1 MNAGLLGE
9 HLASPRTA
17 TKTNQSTAL
26 DSKTAKSGDSSTR
39 DEFASYV
46 NNDTASAQPD
56 KPAVEAAVAPA
67 SVPDTVAQTQVQT
80 LSLDGQPS
88 ATDAAIDA
96 DAEAVDP
103 AKLNVAAAAD
113 PNGAEAR
120 STADAELPATR
131 AEAQPNTPQPNET
144 SEIAA
149 QDARL
154 RPQADSRDATRDSR
168 GQTIKLV
175 EANGPVDGDVATSS
189 TSVDQLPLE
198 SHETDRIRAET
209 LGNDAEARQTAST
222 LTASDSNSTET
233 AFRQTGS
240 TDITAVDR
248 LASGTVAREVAT
260 ITPDGVTSVA
270 AAPTTSTPTAAPT
283 TGLAPTAPSIPLAT
297 PNELTG
303 VILNA
308 INNGI
313 DPQEQLVV
321 QLDPPELGRV
331 MIDFKFDA
339 QGLQQIIVTTENP
352 EALKRLREM
361 HFELTQALRDHGL
374 AEQNMSFRE
383 QAGEQ
388 SQQNWGSSDSSRQ
401 EAPLF
406 AAEERRSSPSA
417 IPVASNG
424 QSRDRLD
431 LLL

>member
-26 DSKTAKSGDSSTR
+26 DPKTAKSGDSSSS

-46 NNDTASAQPD
+46 NNDAAPAQPD
-56 KPAVEAAVAPA
+56 GPAEEAAVAHT
-67 SVPDTVAQTQVQT
+67 SVPDTVPQTHVQT
-80 LSLDGQPS
+80 LGLDGQPTAS
-88 ATDAAIDA
+88 DALIEGE
-96 DAEAVDP
+96 AEAVDP
-103 AKLNVAAAAD
+103 TKLNVAATADPAAVDAGQAAD
-113 PNGAEAR
+113 
-120 STADAELPATR
+120 TALRTTRGDAQLNA
-131 AEAQPNTPQPNET
+131 PQPDQAAEFV
-144 SEIAA
+144 A
-149 QDARL
+149 QDPRI
-154 RPQADSRDATRDSR
+154 RSHTDSRETTRDSR
-168 GQTIKLV
+168 AQTIKLG
-175 EANGPVDGDVATSS
+175 ETTGTTSS
-189 TSVDQLPLE
+189 EVAARSTSADQLPLE
-198 SHETDRIRAET
+198 SHEIHRNRAET
-209 LGNDAEARQTAST
+209 LANDAETPQTATS
-222 LTASDSNSTET
+222 LSASDANSAET
-233 AFRQTGS
+233 ALRQSVS
-240 TDITAVDR
+240 TDTTAVDR
-248 LASGTVAREVAT
+248 LISGTVARDGTT
-260 ITPDGVTSVA
+260 IIPDTVTSVA
-270 AAPTTSTPTAAPT
+270 AATPTSTPTVAPT
-283 TGLAPTAPSIPLAT
+283 TGLTPTAPSIPLAT

-339 QGLQQIIVTTENP
+339 QGLQQITVTTENP

-374 AEQNMSFRE
+374 SEQNMSFRE

-388 SQQNWGSSDSSRQ
+388 SQQNWGSSESSRQ

-406 AAEERRSSPSA
+406 AAEDRRPSPSA
-417 IPVASNG
+417 VPVANNT

>member
-26 DSKTAKSGDSSTR
+26 DPKTAKSGDSSTS

-46 NNDTASAQPD
+46 NNDTTTAQPD
-56 KPAVEAAVAPA
+56 KPAEEAAVAHA

-80 LSLDGQPS
+80 LSLDGQPA

-113 PNGAEAR
+113 PSGAEAR
-120 STADAELPATR
+120 STVDAELPATR

-175 EANGPVDGDVATSS
+175 EANSPVDGDVAASS
-189 TSVDQLPLE
+189 TSVDQLSLW

-209 LGNDAEARQTAST
+209 LANDAEARQTASS

-233 AFRQTGS
+233 AFRQTVS

-248 LASGTVAREVAT
+248 LTNGTVAREVAT
-260 ITPDGVTSVA
+260 MTPDGVTSVA

-417 IPVASNG
+417 IPVAPNG